1 MRRFVPRSKSL
12 VMLTVAFALVA
23 GLTSPAAA
31 QLKSRVDASEATI
44 LVPQGSP
51 FTCRVD
57 EGYGRWTN
65 CDQGGGGSN

>member
-1 MRRFVPRSKSL
+1 MRRFVPKSKSF
-12 VMLTVAFALVA
+12 LTLAVAIALAV

-31 QLKSRVDASEATI
+31 QSKSRVDASEATI